1 MVTTIRAALSV
12 ALLLG
17 FYLYALVLVVVLG
30 VLSLLAIEDAPGVVA
45 GKLVWVTLAV
55 PFAILA
61 ATWRVLRA
69 GPPPAAGLALD
80 PQRAPGLWA
89 QVRAIAAAM
98 GTRAPDDVRLVPE
111 ANAAVQEDAG
121 LLGLRAGRRHL
132 YLGVPLLQAL
142 TVEEVRAALA
152 HELGHYSQRHT
163 RLGMLTYRGMD
174 TIDQTIARVGPGS
187 LAGWLLR
194 GYRRLYLLVSL
205 AVRRRQELEA
215 DRAAVRV
222 AGPGALASA
231 LREVPAIAAAWAFY
245 LDSYVAW
252 GLDAGVAPCD
262 VLASFP
268 RLLSARSGELSR
280 IRAEGEPE
288 QESSRWDSHPPTAQ
302 RLAAIAAEPGPQAP
316 PDLRPASV
324 LVDDFEAAAA
334 QLESQAFDLGGSS
347 RLPFEQY
354 TAAAA
359 QALRQRAADVL
370 YRAADRV
377 AGGRGAGLAA
387 VLDLVE
393 GGRTGELQRALTR
406 PAVHGDQDALAEGL
420 RHYLTA
426 AIQVALVDAGAA
438 RWRHSWTEPVAL
450 VDRAGEP
457 VPAERVADVVVA
469 GKVAAARDWL
479 RRAGV
484 DPSAAT
490 ARQASATAVGAEVVG
505 GIVNLV
511 ADGRRS
517 DLLVLST
524 GLLLVPGVGRLRMRT
539 AKRRLHAMAVS
550 ARPEELAAQPGSR
563 FIAYEEVA
571 DGRRTRRFPK
581 TYELWLHHGSGVT
594 IRWGM
599 ESEELGEGY
608 AAWDRAM
615 HLVAQG

>member
-30 VLSLLAIEDAPGVVA
+30 VLSVLAIEHAPGVVA
-45 GKLVWVTLAV
+45 GKVVWVTLAV

-61 ATWRVLRA
+61 ATWKVLRA
-69 GPPPAAGLALD
+69 GPPPPVGLALG
-80 PQRAPGLWA
+80 QERAPGLWLE
-89 QVRAIAAAM
+89 VRRIAAAM
-98 GTRAPDDVRLVPE
+98 GTRPPDDVRLVPE
-111 ANAAVQEDAG
+111 ANAAVHEDAG

-132 YLGVPLLQAL
+132 YVGVPLLQAL
-142 TVEEVRAALA
+142 TVDQVRAVLA

-174 TIDQTIARVGPGS
+174 TIDQTIARVGHGS
-187 LAGWLLR
+187 LAGWMLR

-222 AGPGALASA
+222 AGPEAMASV
-231 LREVPAIAAAWAFY
+231 LRAVPAVAAAWAFY

-252 GLDAGVAPCD
+252 GLDVGVAPCD

-268 RLLSARSGELSR
+268 HLLSARAGELAR

-288 QESSRWDSHPPTAQ
+288 LASSRWDSHPPTAQ
-302 RLAAIAAEPGPQAP
+302 RLAAIAAEPGPRAP
-316 PDLRPASV
+316 ADRRPASV
-324 LVDDFEAAAA
+324 LVDHFDAATAR
-334 QLESQAFDLGGSS
+334 LESQALDLGGRS

-359 QALRQRAADVL
+359 QALHQREADLL

-377 AGGRGAGLAA
+377 APAQGAGLDA

-393 GGRTGELQRALTR
+393 GGRAGELQRALFR
-406 PAVHGDQDALAEGL
+406 PAAQGDEDALAEGL
-420 RHYLTA
+420 RHYVTS

-438 RWRHSWTEPVAL
+438 RWRHSWTAPVEL
-450 VDRAGEP
+450 VDFAGEP
-457 VPAERVADVVVA
+457 LAADRVADVVVA
-469 GKVAAARDWL
+469 GKVAAAREWL

-484 DPSAAT
+484 EPSAAV
-490 ARQASATAVGAEVVG
+490 ARQTRASAAGAQVIG
-505 GIVNLV
+505 AIANLV

-524 GLLLVPGVGRLRMRT
+524 GLLLVRGVGRLRMRT
-539 AKRRLHAMAVS
+539 AKRRLHAMASS
-550 ARPEELAAQPGSR
+550 ARPEELAAAPGNR
-563 FIAYEEVA
+563 FIPYEEVA
-571 DGRRTRRFPK
+571 ACRRTRRFPK
-581 TYELWLHHGSGVT
+581 TYELSSHDGGSLT

-599 ESEELGEGY
+599 ESEELGDGY
-608 AAWDRAM
+608 AAWDQAM
-615 HLVAQG
+615 NLFARG